1 MIASSIAN
9 SALVVN
15 PSGKF
20 HGKCQIIRF
29 GIKVE
34 YVATGH
40 AIRTGANHLPPPF
53 VQKFVFGPGNHRIK
67 RPKRFGYVDTVPKT
81 VGVSNFKTKSLRPLG
96 QRSFHMQPPLIRRW
110 VYSSIYNCQQCWQ
123 HNCCQVILIG

>member
-1 MIASSIAN
+1 MIACSIAN
-9 SALVVN
+9 LTLVVN
-15 PSGKF
+15 SSGKL
-20 HGKCQIIRF
+20 HGKCQIVQF

-34 YVATGH
+34 YVAAGH
-40 AIRTGANHLPPPF
+40 AIRTGSYYLPPPF
-53 VQKFVFGPGNHRIK
+53 VQKFVFGPVNYRIK

-96 QRSFHMQPPLIRRW
+96 QCSFHMQPPLTRCW

-123 HNCCQVILIG
+123 HNCCQVILID